1 MSFGTI
7 SDWKLQAWLLANA
20 PDIITFSAQSLNGV
34 ADSKVLG
41 SPHAVRRDYA
51 GWQFPES
58 LNKASNAPAAQR
70 GMHYVKKLY
79 RPASSPV
86 GEPLSPEYEAP
97 ANVLDTNSAIDF
109 VSKLPDIVRSKLS
122 VQERLYRSFV
132 YEKNGIQYEA
142 DLRIESMDLTPAG
155 ALKNQGFGVQLESIE
170 INRLGG
176 NPEEIDSNIK
186 VDIRLFATKMHKL
199 FEKQPFLESNLVLP
213 AGHTMDTIA
222 ANAPGI
228 HSQLT
233 NPEGCVSWIDL
244 IKFNVG
250 EGGGFADAHQ
260 ALLETVGIE
269 PLGAFGANL
278 PNARGYGN
286 KNQRIKLLIG
296 YDTSIISTLYH
307 NGKLNGYYRT
317 EINPDTGELF
327 ESATQYAAYLV
338 ELIEAQTEVYYLN
351 LIQNSI
357 NYNST
362 DGSVTLQINYTASSG
377 TNEIDRKADLLFD
390 PYYYELE
397 LRINDD
403 ICKLQKNLRENQH
416 NAEKVTLDPFYDLRF
431 AGQTGTMG
439 TSEFIA
445 RTKEQKEQA
454 ITRLGTVKQKLY
466 QMQVNKLMNG
476 LYGSAMFPANKWP
489 AHLNKLLTGTTTLGK
504 KLAHDIL
511 HSRVYYAVVDDSHV
525 KTSTPLP
532 VRPGYWT
539 VQNVGRVNRV
549 GTYRSTNSNAEQYKM
564 TKKLFE
570 TNHPNQPPAT
580 DSDYEK
586 AIRTLGM
593 NAISGDVDDTRVEF
607 CFFGDIVEVAFE
619 ILSSNNRLGQMNR
632 TTLMGVSA
640 NKQTLFKKY
649 WDEKSTSELHNV
661 SDVNKKLWEDGVYI
675 DALIQPFYWE
685 RTMLK
690 GKHGSDR
697 SRQGRLAGSSFSS
710 LRDSFGLIPNEGAN
724 ARKKLL
730 TDFLQTFVPYDSNS
744 AWTLLQSREELLY
757 DLFGEV
763 LMTQITY
770 QKPGDLN
777 TEISIS
783 LADLPVSMVEFKKW
797 FRNNIAGGRGKRK
810 HLFLKNYLEM
820 LLKFASDL
828 VVKAIRQDN
837 TATADVEPPSLVI
850 NRYFT
855 ENTAERNRSIP
866 VKFIQRYGS
875 ATANSYYNE
884 KGGINSYVS
893 RINMKSIRK
902 PDPTTG
908 IKYHLG
914 LKTNNPSNV
923 KVFTILGQTP
933 NIISGIGS
941 MSKRAG
947 DEEDDRKVGIAHIHF
962 SSPDKGI
969 LNDINFE
976 REDMPGLREA
986 RLFEGKDLFGMDILR
1001 EKYNGDLRFVGT
1013 TYFKPGMILYI
1024 DPDDLDLGR
1033 TVDRFS
1039 PARALG
1045 LGGYHLVVRVNHTI
1059 KLGRSRTWETKVET
1073 QWQTFGDE
1081 TDDGKGITQE
1091 LCETSM
1097 SARYAVAYQ
1106 GGARI
1111 AMDIVDSTIMGPG
1124 SVGTVTERQ
1133 RKTATRRLD
1142 KLTSKDLRNL
1152 HARLSPEEW
1161 LEIEDELE
1169 RMNNSRTS
1177 SRQKANREVIEELT
1191 EIAKSEL

>member
-1 MSFGTI
+1 M
-7 SDWKLQAWLLANA
+7 
-20 PDIITFSAQSLNGV
+20 
-34 ADSKVLG
+34 
-41 SPHAVRRDYA
+41 
-51 GWQFPES
+51 
-58 LNKASNAPAAQR
+58 
-70 GMHYVKKLY
+70 
-79 RPASSPV
+79 
-86 GEPLSPEYEAP
+86 
-97 ANVLDTNSAIDF
+97 
-109 VSKLPDIVRSKLS
+109 
-122 VQERLYRSFV
+122 
-132 YEKNGIQYEA
+132 
-142 DLRIESMDLTPAG
+142 
-155 ALKNQGFGVQLESIE
+155 
-170 INRLGG
+170 
-176 NPEEIDSNIK
+176 
-186 VDIRLFATKMHKL
+186 
-199 FEKQPFLESNLVLP
+199 
-213 AGHTMDTIA
+213 
-222 ANAPGI
+222 
-228 HSQLT
+228 
-233 NPEGCVSWIDL
+233 

-286 KNQRIKLLIG
+286 KNQRIKLLVG
-296 YDTSIISTLYH
+296 YDTSIISVLYR

-327 ESATQYAAYLV
+327 ESATQYADYLV

-403 ICKLQKNLRENQH
+403 ICKLQKNLRENQQ
-416 NAEKVTLDPFYDLRF
+416 NAESVTLDPFYDLRF

-439 TSEFIA
+439 TSKFIA

-489 AHLNKLLTGTTTLGK
+489 AHLNKLITGTTTLGK
-504 KLAHDIL
+504 KLAQDIL

-539 VQNVGRVNRV
+539 VQNVGRVNRMSPH
-549 GTYRSTNSNAEQYKM
+549 GDDLSM

-586 AIRTLGM
+586 AIRTLGV

-619 ILSSNNRLGQMNR
+619 ILSSNNRLGQMDR
-632 TTLMGVSA
+632 ATLMGGVSRNQQA
-640 NKQTLFKKY
+640 LFQKY
-649 WDEKSTSELHNV
+649 WNEKSTSELHNV

-697 SRQGRLAGSSFSS
+697 SRQGRLAGLSFSS
-710 LRDSFGLIPNEGAN
+710 LRDSLGLIPNEGAN

-757 DLFGEV
+757 DIFGEV

-797 FRNNIAGGRGKRK
+797 FRNNVAGGRGKRK

-837 TATADVEPPSLVI
+837 TATADVEPPNLVI

-875 ATANSYYNE
+875 ATANRYYNE

-893 RINMKSIRK
+893 RINMKSIRT
-902 PDPTTG
+902 PDRTTG
-908 IKYHLG
+908 MKYHLG

-1081 TDDGKGITQE
+1081 TDDGKGVTHE
-1091 LCETSM
+1091 MCKTSM
-1097 SARYAVAYQ
+1097 SARYAVAYL
-1106 GGARI
+1106 GGPERAEEIVEAASQPGGVSGVSEARRR
-1111 AMDIVDSTIMGPG
+1111 ST
-1124 SVGTVTERQ
+1124 
-1133 RKTATRRLD
+1133 ARRLD

-1161 LEIEDELE
+1161 LDIEDELQAL
-1169 RMNNSRTS
+1169 NDGS
-1177 SRQKANREVIEELT
+1177 SDRQRANTEVIEELS
-1191 EIAKSEL
+1191 EIARNEQ